1 MTDTTRTTVTLTE
14 YYMERIDRLVGKF
27 ATTKAQVISKIVERF
42 LDSNVYFDIIK
53 QIEQE
58 EQEKEDVEKRKEKEL
73 AKKPEIYKQKI
84 KNVLSGANKIPIEE
98 FLDYLNIDST
108 FFFDHLPKWKEEFN
122 FTYEDNK
129 IIRK

>member
-27 ATTKAQVISKIVERF
+27 ATTKAQVISKIVELF
-42 LDSNVYFDIIK
+42 LDSKNYFSL
-53 QIEQE
+53 IERL
-58 EQEKEDVEKRKEKEL
+58 EQEKEAEEKRKAKDL
-73 AKKPEIYKQKI
+73 AKKPEIYEQKI
-84 KNVLSGANKIPIEE
+84 RNVLSGGNKIPIEE
-98 FLDYLNIDST
+98 FLNYLNIDTT